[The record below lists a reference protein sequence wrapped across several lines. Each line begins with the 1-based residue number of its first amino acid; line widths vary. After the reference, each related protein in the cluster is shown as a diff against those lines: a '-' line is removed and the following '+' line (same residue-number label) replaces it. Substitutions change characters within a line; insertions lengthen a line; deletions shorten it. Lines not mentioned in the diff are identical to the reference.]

1 MYIKSCL
8 KYIYDYQYMFY
19 SYTYFIGLYKYDT
32 GSCYIVWTGF
42 ELMIDLVWAQLN
54 FWRWWPS
61 VSEESPQQYGGQ
73 VGTNK
78 TSISILMGPIISEE
92 IS

>member
-42 ELMIDLVWAQLN
+42 ELMIFLSLFSECEYTCNLLNDICMLVYTVQ
-54 FWRWWPS
+54 F
-61 VSEESPQQYGGQ
+61 
-73 VGTNK
+73 
-78 TSISILMGPIISEE
+78 
-92 IS
+92 